1 MPMILFQ
8 TITTSIV
15 VATLACDNQNW
26 TPATST
32 HSSVP
37 STVVVSSY
45 PSLNCIPSYHRCWNH
60 YPQYLIVIN
69 WQSWHIIIYHHRHL
83 KYIVPLRQLPCQ
95 IPHGSSNFAFVWL
108 PSKSYISSLQAEW
121 PVYLSKFLLQSL
133 SLHDLQSFHTLLRY
147 FVAPSMLSVMY
158 TEHVLPPLRPPKGP
172 SKPLTPPTS
181 FILIVGNLL

>member
-15 VATLACDNQNW
+15 VATLACDSQNW

-60 YPQYLIVIN
+60 YPQYLIAFN
-69 WQSWHIIIYHHRHL
+69 WQTWHIIIYHHRHL

-95 IPHGSSNFAFVWL
+95 ISSWL
-108 PSKSYISSLQAEW
+108 LFCICMPPIKIIYIFTSSWMA
-121 PVYLSKFLLQSL
+121 SL
-133 SLHDLQSFHTLLRY
+133 SFQIPPSIIVTSWPSIIPCITSAFCRPIHVIWTLQ
-147 FVAPSMLSVMY
+147 
-158 TEHVLPPLRPPKGP
+158 
-172 SKPLTPPTS
+172 
-181 FILIVGNLL
+181 